1 MALIAGL
8 GEASG
13 LAEREHAP
21 LLLHML
27 TLKLRLL
34 TRMQERFK
42 HRVRKSNFLA
52 CFLTATLCPFPL
64 LILPPVLVLVL
75 QFHEYYYYHYCCYYC
90 CYYHNSNNNNNNH
103 ECDIIK
109 HATFISSRILFASM
123 GPRELAQS
131 PT

>member
-42 HRVRKSNFLA
+42 QRVRKDNYLA
-52 CFLTATLCPFPL
+52 CFLATTLCPFSL
-64 LILPPVLVLVL
+64 LIQLPPVLVLVL
-75 QFHEYYYYHYCCYYC
+75 
-90 CYYHNSNNNNNNH
+90 
-103 ECDIIK
+103 
-109 HATFISSRILFASM
+109 
-123 GPRELAQS
+123 
-131 PT
+131 